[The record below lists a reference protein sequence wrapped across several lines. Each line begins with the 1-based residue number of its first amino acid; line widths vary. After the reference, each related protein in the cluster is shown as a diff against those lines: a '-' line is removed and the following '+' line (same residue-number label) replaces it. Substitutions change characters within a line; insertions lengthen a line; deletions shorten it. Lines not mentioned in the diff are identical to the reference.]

1 MPPTC
6 LHCGAAKPADFNICP
21 ACGRST
27 PKGSSWGRL
36 LPAISKAVP
45 RPGSPRIAPSG
56 PVHSAPGNIPA
67 MLSYL
72 VLPAVAF
79 FFLEPYRRS
88 AFVRFHAIQSLLFPV
103 AAALLATLALML
115 ATLSAFIGWIVL
127 ILVVDAC
134 AVLFVVMALKAYRGE
149 AFRLPLLGDL
159 AAQQAGLE

>member
-1 MPPTC
+1 MPSTC
-6 LHCGAAKPADFNICP
+6 LHCGAAKPGGVAICP
-21 ACGRST
+21 ACGRSAAPRSGLQRLVPGI
-27 PKGSSWGRL
+27 PKA
-36 LPAISKAVP
+36 LPKL
-45 RPGSPRIAPSG
+45 GSPGIAPSG